1 MAANHR
7 RKQQVTATKETCSE
21 TPAGINENHWLTKN
35 KIQKKQPA
43 ENRRQPV
50 RDQYSQVKRDK
61 NLGRE
66 TDTSEKSVQT
76 TENDKKK
83 PGTLAETKEKG
94 KEHKHAPKK

>member
-21 TPAGINENHWLTKN
+21 TPAGIDENHWLTKN

-66 TDTSEKSVQT
+66 TDTSGKKT
-76 TENDKKK
+76 TENDFKKTE
-83 PGTLAETKEKG
+83 TLAETKEKG
-94 KEHKHAPKK
+94 KEHKHAPKKK

>member
-7 RKQQVTATKETCSE
+7 GKQQVAATKETCSE
-21 TPAGINENHWLTKN
+21 TPAGIDENHWLTKN
-35 KIQKKQPA
+35 KIQKEQPA
-43 ENRRQPV
+43 ENQRQPV

-76 TENDKKK
+76 TEND
-83 PGTLAETKEKG
+83 
-94 KEHKHAPKK
+94 